1 MPYLGS
7 WASLVQYFPLQ
18 EELLWNPLRKGM
30 PPTIILQEKYI
41 VNKSITYVQQMDIKI
56 SIGRRCRAS
65 K

>member
-18 EELLWNPLRKGM
+18 GELLWNPLRKGM

-41 VNKSITYVQQMDIKI
+41 VNKPLTYV
-56 SIGRRCRAS
+56 
-65 K
+65 